1 MINMKRFHLTFVFV
15 TLSLISFSQHSN
27 NQEEN
32 VGGDLENK
40 NVMHG
45 VAILYGSILIPEYNN
60 HGDKIGNAL
69 LPSLSL
75 DYEFWWHHKVGFLF
89 SNEFVL
95 SSYEVQKNSG
105 EFIKRES
112 ILITALGFT
121 YSPIKH
127 LGVYGGGGLEIDL
140 ASGYNFGVFRTGVEY
155 AIPIRN
161 NWASI
166 LAFAGD
172 FRKQYTSFSFEIGF
186 AKGF

>member
-1 MINMKRFHLTFVFV
+1 MKQLFITFGFLIISLFV
-15 TLSLISFSQHSN
+15 FSQHADHQQPEMSN
-27 NQEEN
+27 NVEE
-32 VGGDLENK
+32 K
-40 NVMHG
+40 AVMHG
-45 VAILYGSILIPEYNN
+45 IAILYGSILLPEYNDE
-60 HGDKIGNAL
+60 GKAIGKAL

-95 SSYEVQKNSG
+95 SSYEVQNKSG
-105 EFIKRES
+105 DFIKRES
-112 ILITALGFT
+112 ILISALGLT

-127 LGVYGGGGLEIDL
+127 LGLYGGGGVEIDL
-140 ASGYNFGVFRTGVEY
+140 ATGSHFGIFRTGVEY

-166 LAFAGD
+166 LAIAGD
-172 FRKQYTSFSFEIGF
+172 FRKQYTSISFEIGF